1 MNTPIMPPSL
11 YVCPNFWKEVDFL
24 LKKTKNRLLVP
35 EFELSE
41 DSNSLNRIEAT
52 PILKVIITFILQ
64 TSGTQNDPATKVD
77 KQPFL
82 DKGWVIYKLR
92 YAFDRNGK
100 SSGLRIIFC
109 KSETPSNILLV
120 YMNLKVYC
128 TDERELEEESI
139 GRISEYLALGIIS

>member
-1 MNTPIMPPSL
+1 MPLSL

-35 EFELSE
+35 EFELLE
-41 DSNSLNRIEAT
+41 DSNSLSRVEAT
-52 PILKVIITFILQ
+52 PILKAITTFISQ
-64 TSGTQNDPATKVD
+64 TSGTQNDQATKVD

-109 KSETPSNILLV
+109 KSESTSNLLLV
-120 YMNLKVYC
+120 YMNLKIYC

-139 GRISEYLALGIIS
+139 GRISEYLALGIV

>member
-1 MNTPIMPPSL
+1 MPPSL
-11 YVCPNFWKEVDFL
+11 YICPNFWKEVDFL

-41 DSNSLNRIEAT
+41 DSNSLDRIEAT
-52 PILKVIITFILQ
+52 PILKVITTFILQ
-64 TSGTQNDPATKVD
+64 TSGTQNDQATKVD

-109 KSETPSNILLV
+109 KSETSSNILLV
-120 YMNLKVYC
+120 YMNLKAYC
-128 TDERELEEESI
+128 TDEKDLEKESI
-139 GRISEYLALGIIS
+139 ERISEYLSLGIIS

>member
-1 MNTPIMPPSL
+1 MPTMPLNL

-24 LKKTKNRLLVP
+24 FKKTKNRLLIP
-35 EFELSE
+35 EFELPE
-41 DSNSLNRIEAT
+41 DSNSPSRIEAT
-52 PILKVIITFILQ
+52 PILKAITTFILQ
-64 TSGTQNDPATKVD
+64 TSGTQNDQATKVD

-109 KSETPSNILLV
+109 KSEINSNLLLV
-120 YMNLKVYC
+120 YMNLKAHC
-128 TDERELEEESI
+128 ANERELEEESI
-139 GRISEYLALGIIS
+139 RRISEYLSLGIVDA

>member
-1 MNTPIMPPSL
+1 MPLSL

-24 LKKTKNRLLVP
+24 FKKTKNRLLVP
-35 EFELSE
+35 EFELLE
-41 DSNSLNRIEAT
+41 DSSSLNRIEAT
-52 PILKVIITFILQ
+52 PILKVITTFILQ
-64 TSGTQNDPATKVD
+64 TSGTQNDQATKVD

-109 KSETPSNILLV
+109 KSEATSDFLLV

-128 TDERELEEESI
+128 TDEKELEEESI
-139 GRISEYLALGIIS
+139 ARISEYLALGII